1 VDHRDLSH
9 PPGETVSRTRM
20 RLFALAA
27 VTTVGVYFCYRLA
40 EPFLPALAWAAAL
53 AILTF
58 PIHTRI
64 RRHVPNGNWSAGL
77 SLTVVTLLI
86 VVPTV
91 WIGAQMAREA
101 GRAGQ
106 LLREQ
111 AETGQ
116 WKEALAQVPYMDEV
130 VPWVET
136 NVNVGESAR
145 DFVNI
150 LTRSSPSLMS
160 GSLWA
165 AFQALVA
172 LFVLFYCFRDRDH
185 LLGELRDLVPL
196 PPNETER
203 MFGRVAD
210 SVNATLFG
218 TFVAALIQGV
228 TGGLLFWALGIPA
241 PVLWGVVM
249 FVLGI
254 LPLVGAVLV
263 WVPAAALLVS
273 NGHYLGAVL
282 VVVWGL
288 LMAGPVGNFVYAR
301 CAGDRMR
308 MHPVA
313 ALVAYVGGL
322 AVFGATGMILGPA
335 ILVVTFELIAVWRRR
350 AARSPANDRADEI
363 PELVVH

>member
-27 VTTVGVYFCYRLA
+27 VTAVGIYFCYRLA

-53 AILTF
+53 AIIAF

-64 RRHVPNGNWSAGL
+64 RRTVPNPNWAALL
-77 SLTVVTLLI
+77 SLTFVVLII
-86 VVPTV
+86 VVPSV
-91 WIGAQMAREA
+91 WVGGQMAKEA

-111 AETGQ
+111 SETGQ
-116 WKEALAQVPYMDEV
+116 WKEALLGVPYMDEV
-130 VPWVET
+130 IPWVEA
-136 NVNVGESAR
+136 NVNVSEAAR
-145 DFVNI
+145 DFAGMFGRGSS
-150 LTRSSPSLMS
+150 LTS
-160 GSLWA
+160 GSIWTAL
-165 AFQALVA
+165 QVLVA
-172 LFVLFYCFRDRDH
+172 LFVLFYCFRDRDR
-185 LLGELRDLVPL
+185 LLADLRGLIPL

-203 MFGRVAD
+203 MFCRVAD
-210 SVNATLFG
+210 SVNATLLG
-218 TFVAALIQGV
+218 TLVAALIQGV
-228 TGGLLFWALGIPA
+228 SGGLLFWAVGIPA

-249 FVLGI
+249 FILGI
-254 LPLVGAVLV
+254 LPMVGAVMV

-273 NGHYLGAVL
+273 NEQYFGAVL
-282 VVVWGL
+282 MVIWGG
-288 LMAGPVGNFVYAR
+288 LMAGPVGNFAYAL

-322 AVFGATGMILGPA
+322 VVFGATGMILGPA
-335 ILVVTFELIAVWRRR
+335 ILVISFELIEVWRRR

-363 PELVVH
+363 PELVVR

>member
-1 VDHRDLSH
+1 VDHRDFSS
-9 PPGETVSRTRM
+9 PSDESVSRSRM
-20 RLFALAA
+20 RLIALAA
-27 VTTVGVYFCYRLA
+27 VTVVGVYFCYRLA

-53 AILTF
+53 AIIAF
-58 PIHTRI
+58 PIHTWM
-64 RRHVPNGNWSAGL
+64 RRHIPNRNWAAGL
-77 SLTVVTLLI
+77 SLTFVVLAILI
-86 VVPTV
+86 PSV
-91 WIGAQMAREA
+91 WVFGQMAKEA

-116 WKEALAQVPYMDEV
+116 WKEALLRVPYMAEV
-130 VPWVET
+130 VPWLEE
-136 NVNVGESAR
+136 NVNISQSAR
-145 DFVNI
+145 DFVGA
-150 LTRSSPSLMS
+150 LSQGSTSLAS
-160 GSLWA
+160 GSIWA
-165 AFQALVA
+165 AFQMLVM
-172 LFVLFYCFRDRDH
+172 LFVLFYCFRDRDR
-185 LLGELRDLVPL
+185 LLNDLRDLVPL

-218 TFVAALIQGV
+218 TLVAALVQGI
-228 TGGLLFWALGIPA
+228 TGGLLFWALGVPA

-254 LPLVGAVLV
+254 IPLLGAVLV
-263 WVPAAALLVS
+263 WAPVAALLIS
-273 NGHYLGAVL
+273 NGQYGGALL
-282 VVVWGL
+282 VVAWGL
-288 LMAGPVGNFVYAR
+288 LMAGPVGNFIYAR

-313 ALVAYVGGL
+313 ALIAYVGGL

-335 ILVVTFELIAVWRRR
+335 VLVVSFELIEVWRRR
-350 AARSPANDRADEI
+350 ATRPGDAGRADEI